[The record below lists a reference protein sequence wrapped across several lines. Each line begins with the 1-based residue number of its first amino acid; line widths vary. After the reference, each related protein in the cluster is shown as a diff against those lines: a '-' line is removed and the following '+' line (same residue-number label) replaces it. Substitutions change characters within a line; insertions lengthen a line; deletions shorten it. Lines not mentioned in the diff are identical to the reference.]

1 MTISP
6 SEAATVDLDALRVDG
21 DRLWSALMELAAI
34 GATPKGGVCR
44 LALTELDRQGRDLV
58 LKWAREAGM
67 TVTIDQIGN
76 GFMRRAGRNDA
87 LPPVMTGSH
96 IDTQPTGGKFD
107 GNYGVLAGLEVVR
120 TLNDHGIV
128 TEAPIEVA
136 FWTNEEGSRFVP
148 VMMGSGVFA
157 KAFPLEKAYAAAD
170 TEGKTVRDE
179 LERIGYVGTQEP
191 GDHPIGAYFETHIE
205 QGPVLEDHAKTI
217 GVVSGVLGIKWYDC
231 TVTGMEAHA
240 GPTPMALRKDALQ
253 VAAVL
258 MQEVVAVAHRH
269 PPHGRG
275 TVGMVHVHPNS
286 RNVIPGRVKFSIDL
300 RNATDELVD
309 SMDADIRGVAARL
322 AAQSGLA
329 IEIEQVSHYRAQ
341 VFHPDCVA
349 AVGRAAQKLG
359 YSHMPAVSGA
369 GHDAVYVAQLAPA
382 GMIFIPCKDGI
393 SHNEIEDAQPEHIT
407 AGCNVLLHAMLERA
421 GVVGR

>member
-1 MTISP
+1 MDTKVKPDI
-6 SEAATVDLDALRVDG
+6 ENLRING
-21 DRLWSALMELAAI
+21 QRLWDSLMELAQI

-44 LALTELDRQGRDLV
+44 LALTDLDKQGRDLV
-58 LKWAREAGM
+58 TRWAREAGM
-67 TVTIDQIGN
+67 TVTIDKIGN
-76 GFMRRAGRNDA
+76 GFMRRPGRNNS
-87 LPPVMTGSH
+87 LPPIMTGSH

-107 GNYGVLAGLEVVR
+107 GNYGVLAGIEVVR
-120 TLNDHGIV
+120 TLNDHGIE

-157 KAFPLEKAYAAAD
+157 KAFTLEHAYAATD
-170 TEGKTVRDE
+170 TEGKTVKGE
-179 LERIGYVGTQEP
+179 LERIGYVGDQEP

-205 QGPVLEDHAKTI
+205 QGPVLEDNDKTI
-217 GVVSGVLGIKWYDC
+217 GVVSGVLGIRWFDC

-240 GPTPMALRKDALQ
+240 GPTPMALRKDAMLAATRIMQ
-253 VAAVL
+253 DVVAA
-258 MQEVVAVAHRH
+258 AHRH

-275 TVGMVHVHPNS
+275 TVGMVQVFPNS

-300 RNATDELVD
+300 RNSTDELVD
-309 SMDADIRGVAARL
+309 QMAAEVKALAGQVAQEHGVQVHIEMVSSYP
-322 AAQSGLA
+322 AQA
-329 IEIEQVSHYRAQ
+329 
-341 VFHPDCVA
+341 FHENCVE
-349 AVGRAAQKLG
+349 AVGRAAAKLG

-369 GHDAVYVAQLAPA
+369 GHDAVYMAKLAPS

-421 GVVGR
+421 GT